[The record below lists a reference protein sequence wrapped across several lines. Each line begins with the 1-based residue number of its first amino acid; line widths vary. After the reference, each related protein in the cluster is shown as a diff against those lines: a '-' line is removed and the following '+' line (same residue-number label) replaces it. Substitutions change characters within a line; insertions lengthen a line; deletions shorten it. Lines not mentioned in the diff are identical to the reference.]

1 MKVKTRKSA
10 LKLYLSNPLPTQVDL
25 TLLRS
30 LNMRRQTAGGSLS
43 KTSGQDL
50 GKEVVELAHQEKLER
65 SKEGEERRARR
76 SAGSETSGGEPK
88 PFSGGDPGQF
98 SGDKPRPAPLHTL
111 ALLVT
116 LADLPLSDNCLA
128 SLLCRIADHPL
139 LGATV
144 DSGRNC
150 GGRKC
155 GVFLL

>member
-1 MKVKTRKSA
+1 M
-10 LKLYLSNPLPTQVDL
+10 DL

-76 SAGSETSGGEPK
+76 SVGLENSGGEPK

-98 SGDKPRPAPLHTL
+98 SGDKPRQFSGDKPRPAPLHML

-139 LGATV
+139 LGTTV
-144 DSGRNC
+144 DRGRNC

-155 GVFLL
+155 GLFLF